1 MTCKREL
8 IHHWTEQGHIKAE
21 DVQSAL
27 EASAANPSRQEWLQ
41 FLKSSCLWLGISAI
55 AAAAIFFFA
64 FNWQSIS
71 NLAKFALLQ
80 GFMVCTTIAYVKVT
94 PLQRTSTAITFLIA
108 MITGALLALSGQIY
122 QTGADP
128 WQLFAI
134 WALLITPIA
143 FLSHSSAIWILWVLL
158 INLALLLYSQT
169 FRGLF
174 GFLFREEELLGIFL
188 LFNTLSAI
196 TFEVMLQLKSPPLK
210 NRYAPQLCLLISGFV
225 ASWLAIWAIFDSSDL
240 QWGGPLYLIW
250 IGAVFYYYRHRQ
262 FDLFILSGCVGSGIV
277 VISCFLI
284 NILGDAMDG
293 GAFLFI
299 SLVIIGLSTAGGMW
313 LKGLSR
319 LQNGVCIQ
327 TDASDEEEQR

>member
-8 IHHWTEQGHIKAE
+8 ILHWAEQGHIKAE
-21 DVQSAL
+21 DIQSAL
-27 EASAANPSRQEWLQ
+27 EASDANPSNQEWLH
-41 FLKSSCLWLGISAI
+41 FLKSSCLWLGITAI
-55 AAAAIFFFA
+55 AAATIFFFA

-71 NLAKFALLQ
+71 TLTKFTLLQ
-80 GFMVCTTIAYVKVT
+80 GFMVCTTIAYLKVV
-94 PLQRTSTAITFLIA
+94 PLKRPSTAITFLIA
-108 MITGALLALSGQIY
+108 MLTGALLALSGQVY

-134 WALLITPIA
+134 WALLITPFA
-143 FLSHSSAIWILWVLL
+143 LLNHSSALWVLWILL

-188 LFNTLSAI
+188 LFNSLSASV
-196 TFEVMLQLKSPPLK
+196 FEVMLQLKKPPLK
-210 NRYAPQLCLLISGFV
+210 NRYAPQLCLLISGFI
-225 ASWLAIWAIFDSSDL
+225 ATWLAIWAIFDSSEL
-240 QWGGPLYLIW
+240 QWGGPVYLIW

-277 VISCFLI
+277 AISCFLI
-284 NILGDAMDG
+284 NLLGDAMDG

-299 SLVIIGLSTAGGMW
+299 SLIIIGLSTSGGMW
-313 LKGLSR
+313 LKKLSQIEN
-319 LQNGVCIQ
+319 LPSTEIGNS
-327 TDASDEEEQR
+327 AKKEQK